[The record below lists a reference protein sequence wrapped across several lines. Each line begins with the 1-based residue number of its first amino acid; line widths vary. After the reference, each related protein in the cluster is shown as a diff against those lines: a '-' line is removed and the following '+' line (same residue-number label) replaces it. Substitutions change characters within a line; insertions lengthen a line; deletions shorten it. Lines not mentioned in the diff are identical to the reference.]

1 MQTRRDW
8 LKLTGAGLF
17 SSLVGAVPA
26 WGASG
31 GGVAGLQQVA
41 TRNGAKGWALWEGR
55 SKVASWNADERSG
68 SLSITKTLAGLAV
81 TKAVSQG
88 KVSLDEP
95 LYLTLTEWKG
105 DAAKQRITPRMLL
118 QQVSGLENGGN
129 ALYRATVPD
138 KGKSALALRVVNS
151 PGTFFRY
158 GASHWEVLAEYLNR
172 RLGGG
177 NALEK
182 HLTRHVLG
190 AIGLDSP
197 EWRSDLKGRFY
208 LSTGTKLTVE
218 DLGRLGRTLSH
229 LLRGESADGFD
240 AGVFANVTR
249 PSAANPMFGG
259 GLWRNVQVQRGGV
272 HGIEVEDSIEPAP
285 ASGFWAGA
293 CLSTQHPADLVA
305 LVGSSG
311 QRVFIWP
318 SKNRVFARLGGS
330 RSWKDRPLLE
340 TLA

>member
-1 MQTRRDW
+1 MQTRREW

-17 SSLVGAVPA
+17 TTLAGCASSQAADAPAAGGLGA
-26 WGASG
+26 
-31 GGVAGLQQVA
+31 VA
-41 TRNGAKGWALWEGR
+41 TRNGAKGWALWDGH
-55 SKVASWNADERSG
+55 SKVASWHTDERSG

-88 KVSLDEP
+88 KMSLDEP
-95 LYLTLTEWKG
+95 AYHTLTEWKG
-105 DAAKQRITPRMLL
+105 DAAKQQITPRMLL

-129 ALYRATVPD
+129 ALYRPVVQD
-138 KGKSALALRVVNS
+138 KGKAALSLKVVNQ

-182 HLTRHVLG
+182 HLSRNVLNS
-190 AIGLDSP
+190 IGLESP

-208 LSTGTKLTVE
+208 LSTGTKFTVE
-218 DLGRLGRTLSH
+218 DLGRLGRTLAK
-229 LLRGESADGFD
+229 LLRGENADGFD

-249 PSAANPMFGG
+249 PSNANPMFGG
-259 GLWRNVQVQRGGV
+259 GLWRNVQVRRGGA

-285 ASGFWAGA
+285 AGGFWPGA
-293 CLSTQHPADLVA
+293 CLSTRNPADLVG
-305 LVGSSG
+305 LIGSSG

-318 SKNRVFARLGGS
+318 SRNRVFARLGGS
-330 RSWKDRPLLE
+330 RTWKDRPLLE